1 MPWPLIRC
9 ALAST
14 ANLAMLPMQDVLAL
28 NGEHRMNLP
37 GSTEGNWLWR
47 FEWNQVDDVLIEHL
61 RRRVKMYGR

>member
-1 MPWPLIRC
+1 
-9 ALAST
+9 
-14 ANLAMLPMQDVLAL
+14 MLPMQDVLAL

-47 FEWNQVDDVLIEHL
+47 FSWDQVDEDLAGRL